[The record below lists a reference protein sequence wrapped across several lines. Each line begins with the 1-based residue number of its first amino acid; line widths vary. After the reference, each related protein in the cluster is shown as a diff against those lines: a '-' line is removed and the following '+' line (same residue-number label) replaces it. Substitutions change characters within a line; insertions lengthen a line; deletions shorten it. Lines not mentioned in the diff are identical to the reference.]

1 MEGWGLG
8 EYREEKQQFCL
19 SRRHWLSS
27 PGQTDVTS
35 TGGVQ
40 WEISQSRSLHI
51 IAGVGGNEAKT
62 ERITR

>member
-35 TGGVQ
+35 TGGRSMGDFTIKV
-40 WEISQSRSLHI
+40 SAYYSR
-51 IAGVGGNEAKT
+51 G
-62 ERITR
+62 RRQ